1 MYAKMRTH
9 VLALAA
15 KDENGTDFVVTWPVS
30 KSLRTLYVDPSVILR
45 AHQLGDVTFKD
56 IPEGRWKLLTTVEK
70 LNLKKDI
77 WFYNRS
83 GLPEDAGRAAIALAD
98 AMIAE
103 RAALADKFGV
113 ALAYSMDAGEEP
125 SEKQEAD
132 WLAGRVKMSLHDWVS
147 VHRKQLQ
154 EKTSEHIKQFVNGI
168 GGSLS
173 ITHREDLVLMLTP
186 APASTI
192 AAVEDSLGEFQRTL
206 SALRF
211 DPDSGDV
218 PTGPAVVTAPSGN
231 GAEEAAPCVNVTL
244 DASTSQAVYTAPCG
258 KKSQIH
264 IPFGE
269 DVVEHLE
276 QVHKDASRWV
286 QCQRK
291 LGLFRMTTALSDL
304 TVDDEFE
311 HYKANV
317 MNDWD
322 FSDLEPE
329 GDKAK
334 LVWVSRCVQLLSK
347 LPEHTD
353 GVHAEWLQAP
363 QSAAAVASPI
373 NSIGAILRRH
383 HGEIKVI
390 DDVASKI
397 PRSSKKIHDFKTP
410 KASNRP

>member
-30 KSLRTLYVDPSVILR
+30 KSLVPLYVDPSVILL
-45 AHQLGDVTFKD
+45 AHQLGDVTWKD
-56 IPEGRWKLLTTVEK
+56 IPERRWKLLTTVEK

-98 AMIAE
+98 SMIAE

-113 ALAYSMDAGEEP
+113 ALAYNMDASEEP

-132 WLAGRVKMSLHDWVS
+132 WLAARVTMSLHDWVS

-168 GGSLS
+168 GGSVS
-173 ITHREDLVLMLTP
+173 ITQREDLVLMVTP
-186 APASTI
+186 ARASII
-192 AAVEDSLGEFQRTL
+192 AAVEDSLGEFQRSL

-231 GAEEAAPCVNVTL
+231 GAEDAAPCVNVTL
-244 DASTSQAVYTAPCG
+244 DASTSQADYTASCG
-258 KKSQIH
+258 KQSQIH

-269 DVVEHLE
+269 DVDEHLE
-276 QVHKDASRWV
+276 RVHNDASRWV

-291 LGLFRMTTALSDL
+291 LGLFRMMIPFSDS
-304 TVDDEFE
+304 TVDVEFD
-311 HYKANV
+311 HYKASV
-317 MNDWD
+317 MDDWE

-334 LVWVSRCVQLLSK
+334 LVWLSRCEQLLSK
-347 LPEHTD
+347 LPDHTD
-353 GVHAEWLQAP
+353 GEHAEWLHAP
-363 QSAAAVASPI
+363 QSAASKASPF
-373 NSIGAILRRH
+373 NSIGAILKRH
-383 HGEIKVI
+383 NGEIKVI
-390 DDVASKI
+390 DDVASKF
-397 PRSSKKIHDFKTP
+397 PRSSKKNP
-410 KASNRP
+410 